1 MKYQLKTL
9 KDVFDKVPA
18 DKICDCLN
26 ELAVAMVQAKA
37 IQGLFDV
44 VSENKV
50 ANADWPETV
59 EWVDNG
65 KKEISLSYRNSD
77 DNDEILRVETKLS
90 KSDDL

>member
-18 DKICDCLN
+18 NKIVECMN

-37 IQGLFDV
+37 MQGLFDV

-50 ANADWPETV
+50 AKSDWPENV
-59 EWVDNG
+59 EWIDDG
-65 KKEISLSYRNSD
+65 KNEIELSYRNSD

-90 KSDDL
+90 KRDDL